1 MGIVQVHSNQFAD
14 ITFCR
19 NLTTTHCL
27 HVTEI
32 SLTFVNFVDN
42 SHLRVTLKNSFH
54 GVCSNIYIYI
64 HILCADIYIYCIRIV
79 SYYSLFCYVCS
90 LLPPFCIFFFI
101 LANTPYLQIYMQTI
115 VLYLAI
121 LKANIP

>member
-64 HILCADIYIYCIRIV
+64 HILCADIYIL
-79 SYYSLFCYVCS
+79 YSNCLILFSV
-90 LLPPFCIFFFI
+90 LLCLLFIATFLYFFFYI
-101 LANTPYLQIYMQTI
+101 SKHTLLTNIYANNCIIFSYP
-115 VLYLAI
+115 
-121 LKANIP
+121 